1 MRMTLEELQSLE
13 HPRIALLEL
22 LSLEGQ
28 FYIARLHFDTP
39 PDGLDGSLRVLS
51 DAKGNT
57 VLFKSAW
64 QAQNALEGIEVART
78 DVVHASAYH
87 EMVGLTESQPE
98 PMRIPIQ
105 GTRR

>member
-13 HPRIALLEL
+13 NPRIALLEL

-28 FYIARLHFDTP
+28 FYIARLHFETP
-39 PDGLDGSLRVLS
+39 PDKHEGTLRVLS
-51 DAKGNT
+51 DKSGNT

-64 QAQNALEGIEVART
+64 QAQSALEELRVLRT

-87 EMVGLTESQPE
+87 EMVGLGEEQPE
-98 PMRIPIQ
+98 PMRIPVQ
-105 GTRR
+105 GPRR

>member
-28 FYIARLHFDTP
+28 FYIARLHFDMSPEGHEGT
-39 PDGLDGSLRVLS
+39 LRVLS
-51 DAKGNT
+51 DAKGKT

-64 QAQNALEGIEVART
+64 QAQNALEEIEVVRT

-87 EMVGLTESQPE
+87 EMVGLAEDQPE
-98 PMRIPIQ
+98 HMRIPVQ
-105 GTRR
+105 GARR